1 MKYATALIAAAVGAQ
16 AWSSKNGTQVVT
28 EVVDQ
33 YVTYCP
39 GPARITHGDK
49 VYIATK
55 ATTLTITNCPCTITR
70 PVISTPAVVC
80 HTCSTA
86 PSNPVNTEP
95 AATEPAAT
103 EPAATEPAGT
113 VPPTGGLVMTPTK
126 GQPTTVPTAGAG
138 KAAALS
144 GAGLAGIVG
153 LAAFVL

>member
-16 AWSSKNGTQVVT
+16 AWTSKNGTQIVT

-39 GPARITHGDK
+39 GPTHITHGDK
-49 VYIATK
+49 VYTVTK
-55 ATTLTITNCPCTITR
+55 RRWIKTPIVSITNVPL
-70 PVISTPAVVC
+70 STA
-80 HTCSTA
+80 A
-86 PSNPVNTEP
+86 PSNPANTEP

-103 EPAATEPAGT
+103 VPAPAT
-113 VPPTGGLVMTPTK
+113 TGGLVMTPTK
-126 GQPTTVPTAGAG
+126 GQPSTVPTAGAG

>member
-39 GPARITHGDK
+39 GPTHITHGDK
-49 VYIATK
+49 VYTVTK
-55 ATTLTITNCPCTITR
+55 VREIRERRHFSILT
-70 PVISTPAVVC
+70 A
-80 HTCSTA
+80 A
-86 PSNPVNTEP
+86 PSNPANTEP

-103 EPAATEPAGT
+103 VPAPA
-113 VPPTGGLVMTPTK
+113 PTGGLVMTPTK
-126 GQPTTVPTAGAG
+126 GQPSTVPTAGAG

>member
-39 GPARITHGDK
+39 GPTHITHGDK
-49 VYIATK
+49 VYTVTK
-55 ATTLTITNCPCTITR
+55 VREIRERRHFSIQ
-70 PVISTPAVVC
+70 PVVSTSAVVC
-80 HTCSTA
+80 HTCTAA
-86 PSNPVNTEP
+86 PSNPANTEP

-103 EPAATEPAGT
+103 VPAPA
-113 VPPTGGLVMTPTK
+113 PTGGLVMTPTK
-126 GQPTTVPTAGAG
+126 GQPSTVPTAGAG

>member
-39 GPARITHGDK
+39 GPTHITHGDK
-49 VYIATK
+49 VYTVTK
-55 ATTLTITNCPCTITR
+55 PTTLTITNCPCTITR
-70 PVISTPAVVC
+70 PVVSTSAVVC
-80 HTCSTA
+80 HTCTAA
-86 PSNPVNTEP
+86 PSNPANTEP
-95 AATEPAAT
+95 AATVPA
-103 EPAATEPAGT
+103 PA
-113 VPPTGGLVMTPTK
+113 PTGGLVMTPTK
-126 GQPTTVPTAGAG
+126 GQPSTVPTAGAG

>member
-1 MKYATALIAAAVGAQ
+1 MKYATALIAAAVGVQ

-39 GPARITHGDK
+39 GPTHITHGDK
-49 VYIATK
+49 VYTVTK
-55 ATTLTITNCPCTITR
+55 VRNIRERRHSSIQYKGAR
-70 PVISTPAVVC
+70 DDGSTA
-80 HTCSTA
+80 A
-86 PSNPVNTEP
+86 PSNPANTEP

-103 EPAATEPAGT
+103 VPAPA
-113 VPPTGGLVMTPTK
+113 PTGGLVMTPTK

>member
-39 GPARITHGDK
+39 GPTHITHGDK
-49 VYIATK
+49 VYTVTK
-55 ATTLTITNCPCTITR
+55 PTTLTITNCPCTITR
-70 PVISTPAVVC
+70 PVVSTSAVVC
-80 HTCSTA
+80 HTCTAA
-86 PSNPVNTEP
+86 PSNP

-103 EPAATEPAGT
+103 EPAATEPAAT
-113 VPPTGGLVMTPTK
+113 VPAPTGGLVMTPTK